1 MEMNS
6 QDYQENDFEK
16 EFFISDDNHNLKKL
30 KRVLKSEQ
38 YDFFREK
45 IEKEFVRINNM
56 LMKNQTVFVSELYFV
71 ILGTMLV
78 GNQIES
84 LQIKNILQYIKS
96 IQISEGGFKPSNA
109 NPKFKENYQRI
120 Y

>member
-16 EFFISDDNHNLKKL
+16 EFFISGDNHNSKKL

-56 LMKNQTVFVSELYFV
+56 LMKNQTVFVSELPK
-71 ILGTMLV
+71 LDLLV
-78 GNQIES
+78 CFYMYLFLKAE
-84 LQIKNILQYIKS
+84 ILQM
-96 IQISEGGFKPSNA
+96 P
-109 NPKFKENYQRI
+109 
-120 Y
+120 